1 MVRPRGRM
9 LELRGYHFPGC
20 DCRLVAAATRLHVL
34 LQLLQCF
41 INALTMRDSDS
52 LVIANQCRQRNRF
65 RRTGQ
70 ALAILVDLLFRSCGS
85 NQLLAGVWV
94 LACDKTLVLLALNVS
109 LKVPFFCEATTPSS
123 VHFAALAVIVLS
135 RACVFLLV
143 IVLRLPGGKCF
154 AHSHHRL
161 NPGSISL

>member
-1 MVRPRGRM
+1 
-9 LELRGYHFPGC
+9 
-20 DCRLVAAATRLHVL
+20 
-34 LQLLQCF
+34 
-41 INALTMRDSDS
+41 MRDSDS

-65 RRTGQ
+65 RRTESCVPACPVLVDGDF
-70 ALAILVDLLFRSCGS
+70 LAILVDLLFRSCGS

-94 LACDKTLVLLALNVS
+94 LACDKTLVLLALNFS
-109 LKVPFFCEATTPSS
+109 LEIPFFCEATTPSS

-143 IVLRLPGGKCF
+143 IVLRLPGGKRF